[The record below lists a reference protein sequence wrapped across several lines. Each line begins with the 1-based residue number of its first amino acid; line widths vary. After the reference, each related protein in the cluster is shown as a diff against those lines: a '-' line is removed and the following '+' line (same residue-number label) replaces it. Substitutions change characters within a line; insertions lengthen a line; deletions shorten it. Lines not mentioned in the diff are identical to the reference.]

1 MLSSYLGRLVTSYK
15 NAILA
20 SLRSTFSSRL
30 ILQLYACTVEIMKF
44 QARNREIRADHT
56 QNGANQPE
64 VLVET
69 QTNLSTIVCS
79 C

>member
-1 MLSSYLGRLVTSYK
+1 MLSSCLGRLVTSYK
-15 NAILA
+15 NASLA
-20 SLRSTFSSRL
+20 SLRTTFSSRL
-30 ILQLYACTVEIMKF
+30 ILYACTVEIMKF
-44 QARNREIRADHT
+44 QARNREMRADHT